1 MAENQQS
8 IIENGMTSHKRVAP
22 PDDPNVAML
31 KAVAMDIGKD
41 TVAYVEYMY
50 PQAISATSST
60 FRLALRNHIFNQ
72 IIKAMKARSPEE
84 IQAWLDA
91 RRKHRRE
98 HARMV
103 KRSRET
109 DHEAVRADPAKQ
121 EAELSDMDREWW
133 RDENFPEER
142 GE

>member
-1 MAENQQS
+1 
-8 IIENGMTSHKRVAP
+8 MTSHKRVAH
-22 PDDPNVAML
+22 PDDPDDALL

-41 TVAYVEYMY
+41 TVAYVEDIY
-50 PQAISATSST
+50 PQAVSATSST
-60 FRLALRNHIFNQ
+60 FRLSLRNHISNQ
-72 IIKAMKARSPEE
+72 IIEAMKTRSPEE
-84 IQAWLDA
+84 IQAWLDD

-98 HARMV
+98 LGRMV